1 MSTLASYFGEALTN
15 IEPDTDKAN
24 AALAHAEVTKVLKA
38 DERLQKLGISP
49 VLIGSYARSVS
60 IKRVKDVDVFGR
72 LENADDSLAPGDIM
86 DTFEEVLSDEKNFGE
101 ERVERQHR
109 SFKIDFPNYGLTVD
123 AVPARPCGDH
133 WELPNRPE
141 DAQRAQ
147 WVETNPLKLNE
158 LTVEANHNF
167 TLNGNG
173 VYVPV
178 VKLVRQVRRHWLGK
192 QPGGFFFEIMTY
204 WAFTNDQPTGSSIA
218 EYLTPVLESIAAMLP
233 DVYANGLDDPTMEGK
248 KISTKAVDTDFETAI
263 KKIAEAAAL
272 ARDAFEDTDD
282 CSSAVKWRKLIGLTS
297 DGEEI
302 FPLPSYCN
310 VDGTHKNAR
319 SITSGSTT
327 VPAGNGRYA

>member
-1 MSTLASYFGEALTN
+1 MSTLANYFDEALTN

-24 AALAHAEVTKVLKA
+24 AALAHAEVTKALKT
-38 DERLQKLGISP
+38 DKRLQNLGISP
-49 VLIGSYARSVS
+49 VLIGSYARQVS

-72 LENADDSLAPGDIM
+72 LENAGDDLAPGDIM
-86 DTFEEVLSDEKNFGE
+86 NIFEEVLSDEKNFGK

-109 SFKIDFPNYGLTVD
+109 SFKVDFSDYNLTVD
-123 AVPARPCGDH
+123 AVPARPRGDH

-141 DAQRAQ
+141 EAERAQ

-158 LTVEANHNF
+158 LTTEANQNF
-167 TLNGNG
+167 TLNDNG

-178 VKLVRQVRRHWLGK
+178 VKLVRQVRRNWLDK

-204 WAFTNDQPTGSSIA
+204 WAFTNNQPSATSVA
-218 EYLTPVLESIAAMLP
+218 EYLTLTLEYIANMLP

-248 KISTKAVDTDFETAI
+248 KISTKAVDADFETAI
-263 KKIAEAAAL
+263 EKIAEAAAL
-272 ARDAFEDTDD
+272 ARDAFEDKDD
-282 CSSAVKWRKLIGLTS
+282 CSSAVKWRKLIGQTS
-297 DGEEI
+297 EGDEI

-310 VDGTHKNAR
+310 VDGTRKNAR